1 LDLIKRS
8 SAECEIETERIIYT
22 LSVYEMIL
30 SSFNSASM
38 PNYKK
43 EFSDE
48 ILYMEKEINRF
59 GELIVS
65 LYLKEYFG
73 NLVEFI

>member
-8 SAECEIETERIIYT
+8 SAEYENEIERITYT
-22 LSVYEMIL
+22 LGVYEMIL
-30 SSFNSASM
+30 SSFTSASM
-38 PNYKK
+38 ESYKK

-59 GELIVS
+59 GE
-65 LYLKEYFG
+65 
-73 NLVEFI
+73 